1 VKRLRERVEVMGRE
15 LEVERVG
22 IGKIKGE
29 Y

>member
-1 VKRLRERVEVMGRE
+1 MKRLRERVEVMGRE

-22 IGKIKGE
+22 IGRVKGE

>member
-1 VKRLRERVEVMGRE
+1 MKRLRERVEVMGRE